1 VGYKK
6 RDNDKLGK
14 KTYSCFGPKRKKPV
28 GENALCNGISDA
40 AKRFCKS
47 THSTQRAES
56 FTLTFLSTPAHKAPN
71 GFGWYEFFPT
81 PKLSTIPPSAPRAP
95 THETIQYNLL
105 GAHYVLANHNPK
117 PLQLRCKEGINA
129 ENVCTWQCARWNGHQ
144 WETNECQTLSTQ
156 PSHLTCFCSLASG
169 FYR

>member
-1 VGYKK
+1 MLWSKK
-6 RDNDKLGK
+6 
-14 KTYSCFGPKRKKPV
+14 KKPV

-81 PKLSTIPPSAPRAP
+81 PKLSTIPLSAPRAP
-95 THETIQYNLL
+95 THETIQYNLP
-105 GAHYVLANHNPK
+105 GAHYVLANHKSKAPAIA
-117 PLQLRCKEGINA
+117 LQRGD
-129 ENVCTWQCARWNGHQ
+129 
-144 WETNECQTLSTQ
+144 
-156 PSHLTCFCSLASG
+156 
-169 FYR
+169 

>member
-1 VGYKK
+1 MMYMFSFAQKFKSHILWDTKRVKMTNFVKK
-6 RDNDKLGK
+6 CTHALVQKG
-14 KTYSCFGPKRKKPV
+14 KKPV

-81 PKLSTIPPSAPRAP
+81 PKLSTILPSNAR
-95 THETIQYNLL
+95 N
-105 GAHYVLANHNPK
+105 NPM
-117 PLQLRCKEGINA
+117 
-129 ENVCTWQCARWNGHQ
+129 
-144 WETNECQTLSTQ
+144 
-156 PSHLTCFCSLASG
+156 
-169 FYR
+169 